1 MVRLIQTI
9 KKYDDCFGGEDRCAA
24 RKRGYQITK
33 VLNDHIESQRSSER
47 VGEKFERWGVEQCQ
61 ESLLD
66 VDEENKAKSSEEW
79 NDSSTLDGDELSL
92 AEIPCTNPNTT
103 AGERKTAKA
112 ERKRAKHQSEVEKIT
127 KADLEKL
134 DHALHPDQS
143 LIAEGK
149 RRDASQGLSQNPAIE
164 HNIAFNKHLY
174 KYSSIRATLD
184 DKKSWKAD
192 HVILGKEQDHATVD
206 QVLQTLGLDTNLI
219 RPTKERK
226 ALDAKLRE
234 SMWAD
239 LVIDAN
245 EQVETMQRMAGY
257 WRYVSRRT
265 YNAMV
270 RMNEIWDW

>member
-1 MVRLIQTI
+1 MTRESCQSVFFHQKLKQTSCHKTDELHDKRHREMITLIQTI
-9 KKYDDCFGGEDRCAA
+9 RKYDNCIGGEDRCAA

-33 VLNDHIESQRSSER
+33 VL
-47 VGEKFERWGVEQCQ
+47 
-61 ESLLD
+61 
-66 VDEENKAKSSEEW
+66 
-79 NDSSTLDGDELSL
+79 DGNELSL
-92 AEIPCTNPNTT
+92 AEVPCTKPNTT

-112 ERKRAKHQSEVEKIT
+112 ERKRAKHQSEVERIT

-134 DHALHPDQS
+134 NHALHPGQS
-143 LIAEGK
+143 LIAEQKG
-149 RRDASQGLSQNPAIE
+149 RNASQGLVQNPAIE
-164 HNIAFNKHLY
+164 HNIVYNKHLY
-174 KYSSIRATLD
+174 KYCTIRTTLD

-192 HVILGKEQDHATVD
+192 HVILSKEQDQASVD
-206 QVLQTLGLDTNLI
+206 QVLQSLGLDTSLI

-226 ALDAKLRE
+226 ALDAKLRD

-245 EQVETMQRMAGY
+245 EQAETMQRMAGY
-257 WRYVSRRT
+257 WRYVNRRT